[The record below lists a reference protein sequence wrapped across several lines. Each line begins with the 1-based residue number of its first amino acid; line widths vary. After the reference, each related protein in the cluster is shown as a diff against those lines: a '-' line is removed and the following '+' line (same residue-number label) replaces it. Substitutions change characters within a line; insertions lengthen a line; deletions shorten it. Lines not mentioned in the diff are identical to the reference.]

1 VTTNRLRRRPA
12 RGAASVE
19 FAAVAPLLVSL
30 LIGVW
35 EVGRMF
41 ETQQVLDNAVREGG
55 RQASTGRKTAAQ
67 VQTDVL
73 TYITLRGF
81 DTTCGNVTVTNL
93 TSGARADPTAANQ
106 MDHFRVSLTYPFANV
121 RWVLLSSLTNITTLN
136 ASSDW
141 YSMVDLPVSVSNTV
155 PVQ

>member
-19 FAAVAPLLVSL
+19 LAAVAPLLVTL
-30 LIGVW
+30 LVGVW
-35 EVGRMF
+35 EVGCMV
-41 ETQQVLDNAVREGG
+41 EAQQVLDNAVREGG
-55 RQASTGRKTAAQ
+55 RQASTGLKTSGQ
-67 VQTDVL
+67 VQQAVL
-73 TYITLRGF
+73 NYISLRGF
-81 DTTCGNVTVTNL
+81 STAGANVTVTNL
-93 TSGARADPTAANQ
+93 TSSARADPTAANQ
-106 MDHFRVSLTYPFANV
+106 LDHFQVKLTYPFANV

-141 YSMVDLPVSVSNTV
+141 YSMVDLPVTVSNTI